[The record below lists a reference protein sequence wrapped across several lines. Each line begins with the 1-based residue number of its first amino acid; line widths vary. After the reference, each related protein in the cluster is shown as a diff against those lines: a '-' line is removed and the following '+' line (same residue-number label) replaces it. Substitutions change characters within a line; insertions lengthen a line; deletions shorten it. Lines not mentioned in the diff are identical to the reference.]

1 MENKEKTVAVI
12 CEYNP
17 FHYGHKY
24 QIDKLRAE
32 YGTVVGIMSGSF
44 VQRGEVAVADKY
56 SRAAAAVTGGMDLV
70 LELPFPYCVASGA
83 DFATAGARL
92 AATVGVDSLAF
103 GAEDGGRWIAE
114 IADLCSAESFEK
126 EVAAAIKAEP
136 SLSYPK
142 AKCALTERYL
152 GAEAAAVLA
161 KPNNLLAV
169 EYLTAIKGENLPLT
183 PFAVERDMSLESATE
198 IRAAAEIAPHVPYPE
213 FFAERRRI
221 EYMER
226 HLLYLM
232 REGVDE
238 SLYCMGK
245 ELAATLRNAARQAS
259 ELKEAV
265 ALATGKVYTAARV
278 RRAIVAA
285 WLGIRA
291 EEVKAPPAY
300 TALLAA
306 TQRGTAFMKKLKKN
320 TALPVLTKPARYKEL
335 EGAARAQAERTLMAD
350 EAAAMCVPALGAYGT
365 ALAKTPFILKG

>member
-32 YGTVVGIMSGSF
+32 YDTVVGIMSGSF

-83 DFATAGARL
+83 DFATAGVRL
-92 AATVGVDSLAF
+92 AAAVGVDSLAF

-306 TQRGTAFMKKLKKN
+306 TQKGTAFMKKLKKN

>member
-83 DFATAGARL
+83 DFATAGVRL
-92 AATVGVDSLAF
+92 AAAVGVDSLAF
-103 GAEDGGRWIAE
+103 GAEDGGRWISE

-306 TQRGTAFMKKLKKN
+306 TQKGAAFMKKLKKN